1 VNDDNS
7 AMAEHTDIANR
18 YRRQLWVGVLVI
30 LISAGAGFLIYGTM
44 SGWNAPP
51 ATNAAGPPTAGAPF
65 APDVQPDTEPAPT
78 PPTATRSVPEVLPDF
93 TLANREGK
101 PTKLSSFAGRPL
113 LVNFWATWCAPC
125 RREIPLLNE
134 LRAERASQGLEVV
147 GVAVDFRDD
156 VLKYVAE
163 TRVDY
168 PLLIGEED
176 GLAAADAFGIGLA
189 FPVSIFA
196 DKNSRIL
203 AVKVGEL
210 HRDEAEFI
218 LDRVADVD
226 RRILAPAVAKA
237 QIGAKLLELAQK
249 RAKAP
254 PAA

>member
-1 VNDDNS
+1 
-7 AMAEHTDIANR
+7 MASPHSSLQS
-18 YRRQLWVGVLVI
+18 RRTLGVVLTVA
-30 LISAGAGFLIYGTM
+30 LISALTGFLIYGTI

-51 ATNAAGPPTAGAPF
+51 AINAPQPADARAPF
-65 APDVQPDTEPAPT
+65 TPNVQPDTEPPPPAPS
-78 PPTATRSVPEVLPDF
+78 AKRSVPDILPDF

-113 LVNFWATWCAPC
+113 LINFWATWCAPC

-134 LRAERASQGLEVV
+134 LRAERASQGLEIV
-147 GVAVDFRDD
+147 GVAVDFRED
-156 VLKYVAE
+156 VLKYVNE

-168 PLLIGEED
+168 PLMIGEED

-218 LDRVADVD
+218 LDRMADVD
-226 RRILAPAVAKA
+226 RGTLAPDDAKA
-237 QIGAKLLELAQK
+237 EIGAKLLELAQK
-249 RAKAP
+249 RAKAAA
-254 PAA
+254 PA